1 MDQRVGE
8 SLVARVVSG
17 AALRLQ
23 PHTRGRQKEM
33 LGWVAQNGHEVER
46 FVKFGLVGISGTCID
61 MGVLNLLI
69 LVFGWPKFWANT
81 CSFTLAAL
89 SNFTWNRLWSF
100 PESRQRPVISQLG
113 QFFLVSVVGYVLSQ
127 VIFLSLDAWV
137 FAPWGTLGYN
147 VAKGVAVLVVLFWNF
162 GVNRVWTYRGL

>member
-113 QFFLVSVVGYVLSQ
+113 QFFGECGRLCAEPGH
-127 VIFLSLDAWV
+127 LSLARC
-137 FAPWGTLGYN
+137 LGLRPLGH
-147 VAKGVAVLVVLFWNF
+147 V
-162 GVNRVWTYRGL
+162 GL